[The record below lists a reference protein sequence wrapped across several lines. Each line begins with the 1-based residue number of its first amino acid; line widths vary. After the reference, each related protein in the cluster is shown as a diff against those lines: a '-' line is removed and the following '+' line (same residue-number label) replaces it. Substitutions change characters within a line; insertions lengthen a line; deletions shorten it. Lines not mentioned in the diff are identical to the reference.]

1 MLVVLLLFGMQ
12 LWNKAMLFMKC
23 MLEPRYDKQQGIV
36 TLKGRGETVAACLVN
51 EAGSCCRRGIS
62 ARASWR
68 DLAGT

>member
-1 MLVVLLLFGMQ
+1 MASS
-12 LWNKAMLFMKC
+12 KAF
-23 MLEPRYDKQQGIV
+23 V